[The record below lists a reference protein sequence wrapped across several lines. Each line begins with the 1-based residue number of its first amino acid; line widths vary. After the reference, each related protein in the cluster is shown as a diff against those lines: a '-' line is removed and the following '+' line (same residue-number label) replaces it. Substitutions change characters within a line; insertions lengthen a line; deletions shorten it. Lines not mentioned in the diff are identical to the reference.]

1 MEVVVGGIYR
11 HFKGHL
17 YKVLCIAKDSE
28 DLSLK
33 VVYQNIDNNDIWV
46 RPLDEFKSKVDKN
59 KYPEVKQEYR
69 FEYIN
74 D

>member
-1 MEVVVGGIYR
+1 MSRGLQKQEMHYVVWT
-11 HFKGHL
+11 
-17 YKVLCIAKDSE
+17 
-28 DLSLK
+28 K